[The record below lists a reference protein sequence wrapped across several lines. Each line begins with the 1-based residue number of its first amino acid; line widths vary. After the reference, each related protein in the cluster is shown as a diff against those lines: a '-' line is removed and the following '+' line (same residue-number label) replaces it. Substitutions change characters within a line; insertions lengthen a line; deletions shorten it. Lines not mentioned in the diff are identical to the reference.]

1 MNKKNNVSKIMGALF
16 LVGLL
21 AASIA
26 VSIHNFQMQTA
37 FAVSATDN
45 AATHDGNNITNTTQ
59 PASTHLM
66 NSGNVPTDA
75 ETKLVLA
82 LRDLWVDHTD
92 WTRMYIVSFLADLP
106 DTDVVAQRLL
116 KNQEDIGNAIKPFY
130 GEDAGNKLTDLL
142 NGHILVAVDLLKEA
156 KAGDSSA
163 AAVSEEEWYQ
173 NADEIASFLSGAN
186 PNWSKDDLRNMLN
199 EHLVLTKAEAVARLT
214 GNYTGDIAT
223 FDQIHKHANG
233 MSDAI
238 VAGIVKQFPE
248 RFSTTVS
255 TPSTTTVPKKS

>member
-1 MNKKNNVSKIMGALF
+1 MNKKNNVSKTMGALF
-16 LVGLL
+16 LLGLL
-21 AASIA
+21 TASIA
-26 VSIHNFQMQTA
+26 VFIHNFQMQTA

-45 AATHDGNNITNTTQ
+45 AATNDGNNTTNTTE
-59 PASTHLM
+59 PTSMHSM
-66 NSGNVPTDA
+66 NSDTVPTDA

-92 WTRMYIVSFLADLP
+92 WTRMYIVSFLAGLP

-116 KNQEDIGNAIKPFY
+116 KNQEDIGDAIKPFY
-130 GEDAGNKLTDLL
+130 GEEAGNKLTELL
-142 NGHILVAVDLLKEA
+142 NGHILVAVDLLKAA
-156 KAGDSSA
+156 KAGDSNA
-163 AAVSEEEWYQ
+163 TAVSEREWYQ
-173 NADEIASFLSGAN
+173 NADEIATFLGSAN
-186 PNWSKDDLRNMLN
+186 PNWSKDDLRKMLN
-199 EHLVLTKAEAVARLT
+199 EHLTLTKAEAVARLT

-248 RFSTTVS
+248 KFSTTVS
-255 TPSTTTVPKKS
+255 TSSTTTTPNAK

>member
-1 MNKKNNVSKIMGALF
+1 MNYVTKNRWETIF
-16 LVGLL
+16 LLGLV

-26 VSIHNFQMQTA
+26 VPLNNFQTQA
-37 FAVSATDN
+37 ASAVSNTDD
-45 AATHDGNNITNTTQ
+45 AATIDGKITSDSTTHSMK
-59 PASTHLM
+59 PGT
-66 NSGNVPTDA
+66 VPTDA

-106 DTDVVAQRLL
+106 DTEVVAQRLL
-116 KNQEDIGNAIKPFY
+116 RNQEDIGDAIKPFY
-130 GEDAGNKLTDLL
+130 GEDSGNELTDLL
-142 NGHILVAVDLLKEA
+142 NGHILVAVDLLKAA
-156 KAGDSSA
+156 KAGDSNA
-163 AAVSEEEWYQ
+163 TAVSEKEWYQ
-173 NADEIASFLSGAN
+173 NADEIATFLSSAN

-248 RFSTTVS
+248 KFSTAVS
-255 TPSTTTVPKKS
+255 TPSTTTVSSTK

>member
-1 MNKKNNVSKIMGALF
+1 MNKKNNVSKILGALF

-45 AATHDGNNITNTTQ
+45 AATNDGNNITNTTQ
-59 PASTHLM
+59 SASTHLM
-66 NSGNVPTDA
+66 NSGTVPTDA

-116 KNQEDIGNAIKPFY
+116 KNQEDIGDAIKPFY

-142 NGHILVAVDLLKEA
+142 NGHILVAVDLLKAA
-156 KAGDSSA
+156 KAR
-163 AAVSEEEWYQ
+163 VVEEVV
-173 NADEIASFLSGAN
+173 
-186 PNWSKDDLRNMLN
+186 
-199 EHLVLTKAEAVARLT
+199 LVLEADRE
-214 GNYTGDIAT
+214 
-223 FDQIHKHANG
+223 
-233 MSDAI
+233 S
-238 VAGIVKQFPE
+238 
-248 RFSTTVS
+248 
-255 TPSTTTVPKKS
+255 

>member
-1 MNKKNNVSKIMGALF
+1 MGALF

-26 VSIHNFQMQTA
+26 VSIHNFQVQTA

-45 AATHDGNNITNTTQ
+45 AAIHDGNNITNTTQ

-66 NSGNVPTDA
+66 NSGTVPTDA

-116 KNQEDIGNAIKPFY
+116 TLEKGQ
-130 GEDAGNKLTDLL
+130 LTNFSRTTLIDKVTCGRVVASPL
-142 NGHILVAVDLLKEA
+142 IL
-156 KAGDSSA
+156 
-163 AAVSEEEWYQ
+163 
-173 NADEIASFLSGAN
+173 
-186 PNWSKDDLRNMLN
+186 
-199 EHLVLTKAEAVARLT
+199 
-214 GNYTGDIAT
+214 
-223 FDQIHKHANG
+223 
-233 MSDAI
+233 
-238 VAGIVKQFPE
+238 
-248 RFSTTVS
+248 
-255 TPSTTTVPKKS
+255 

>member
-1 MNKKNNVSKIMGALF
+1 MNRKNNVYKIMGRLF
-16 LVGLL
+16 LLGLL
-21 AASIA
+21 TASI
-26 VSIHNFQMQTA
+26 VISIHNFQIQTTL
-37 FAVSATDN
+37 AVSGTDN
-45 AATHDGNNITNTTQ
+45 AVTTNGNNATRVTQ
-59 PASTHLM
+59 PTSIHSM
-66 NSGNVPTDA
+66 NSGTVPTEA

-106 DTDVVAQRLL
+106 DAEVVAQRLL
-116 KNQEDIGNAIKPFY
+116 RNQEDIGNAIKPFY
-130 GEDAGNKLTDLL
+130 GKEAGNKLTELL
-142 NGHILVAVDLLKEA
+142 NGHILVAVDLLKAA
-156 KAGDSSA
+156 KAGDSNA
-163 AAVSEEEWYQ
+163 TAVSEGEWYQ
-173 NADEIASFLSGAN
+173 NADEIATFLSSAN
-186 PNWSKDDLRNMLN
+186 PNWSKEDLRNMLN

-248 RFSTTVS
+248 RFSTPVS
-255 TPSTTTVPKKS
+255 TTSTTTVPNVN